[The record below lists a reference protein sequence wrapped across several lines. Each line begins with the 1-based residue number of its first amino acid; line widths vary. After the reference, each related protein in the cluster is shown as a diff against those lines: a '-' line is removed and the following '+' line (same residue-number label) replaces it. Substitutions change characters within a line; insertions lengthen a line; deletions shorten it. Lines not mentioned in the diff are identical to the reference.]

1 MVHAKTLLILPFF
14 ILLAASPA
22 PAYYFGG
29 LDDYAAGV
37 PSQDDKPSLFEQSG
51 GDILYETFYAGS
63 FNALDPEN
71 QALILDSEVPGF
83 LGPDKV
89 SMPVAI
95 SSDAAVD
102 YCVGGEC
109 RRIGTEGW
117 KSLSRLTQEE
127 LDGSRVVIM
136 GYPEDRTRVITVI
149 KE

>member
-1 MVHAKTLLILPFF
+1 MTHVKTLLVLPFF

-29 LDDYAAGV
+29 LEDYAAGV
-37 PSQDDKPSLFEQSG
+37 PSQEEKPSIFNQSR

-63 FNALDPEN
+63 FNTLDPEN
-71 QALILDSEVPGF
+71 EALIIDSEVPGI
-83 LGPDKV
+83 LGPDDLSV
-89 SMPVAI
+89 PIPV

-102 YCVGGEC
+102 YCAGGEC
-109 RRIGTEGW
+109 RRVGNEGW
-117 KSLSRLTQEE
+117 KSLSQLTQEE

-136 GYPEDRTRVITVI
+136 GHPEDQTRVVTII